1 MSLRG
6 GARTRDALF
15 IVEPDAAIAQFLA
28 LVCAEE
34 GYAAAWA
41 ASPAA
46 ALALL
51 VARGPVAFRV
61 VLSYDFARGTVAP
74 YAWLDHLRTRTD
86 APIVICTRDPAV
98 TYADHRAR
106 GYAGVLE
113 EPCDLDDVLD
123 AVVPPCAMASGAH
136 LLRGSRRARGGA
148 MRGTVPG
155 RPAARPC
162 AVEGPASAV
171 PATDTTL
178 LYCAVSHRPAPT

>member
-1 MSLRG
+1 MAH
-6 GARTRDALF
+6 GAVLIIEPEATIAHLFAL
-15 IVEPDAAIAQFLA
+15 ILS
-28 LVCAEE
+28 EE
-34 GYAAAWA
+34 GCAVACA
-41 ASPAA
+41 ASPDE

-51 VARGPVAFRV
+51 AARGPAAFRA
-61 VLSYDFARGTVAP
+61 VLSYDFARSTAAP
-74 YAWLDHLRTRTD
+74 YAWLDRLRTRTD

-123 AVVPPCAMASGAH
+123 AVAYPRATAPGAH
-136 LLRGSRRARGGA
+136 LLRGSRWARGGA
-148 MRGTVPG
+148 LMGAVPG

-162 AVEGPASAV
+162 AAEGPASAV
-171 PATDTTL
+171 PATDATL